1 MVDTDTPKKSPLH
14 RVFEVLRF
22 ERAEISAIYFYAI
35 LAGLV
40 QLSLPLGVQAII
52 SFVLGGSI
60 STSLVLL
67 IAAVI
72 VGVFLN
78 GYLQVAGMRL
88 IERVQQQLFVR
99 YAFTYTHAV
108 PRLDLKAVDGYYLP
122 ELVNRFFDT
131 ATLQKGLAKL
141 LLDVPL
147 ATIQIFFGLLLL
159 SFYHPVFI
167 FFGAVLLLLLYGIL
181 RITGGRGIQTSMQ
194 ESDYKYRVAGF
205 IQELARKVI
214 PYKWARNPGL
224 HLSRADRL
232 VTGYLGA
239 RTSHFRILT
248 VQYWTL
254 VAFKTLITAVMLIVG
269 AALLVNQQLNVG
281 QFIAAEIVILTVIN
295 SVEKL
300 IVNLDN
306 VYDVLTAV
314 EKLGK
319 VADKPLESSG
329 TAPAPAK
336 AGYKLRAAD
345 LSVEFSGKK
354 RPVLDGLTFSIAA
367 GEKVALMGKPGS
379 GRSTLLRVL
388 AGLIPPTA
396 GGVLLED
403 LPLHHYNDTSL
414 RAHIG
419 LALEGTEPIEGSV
432 LDNAGAGE
440 NGALPGFPQLDS
452 LTEVV
457 GLRPLLQASPDGYS
471 SVLAGEGIYVS
482 PRTAR
487 QVALLRALVGS
498 PALILLEEPWSELEP
513 VTAAR
518 IQAYLLRATSPATTV
533 VATTDTGFARQC
545 DRILILEDGRAKAFG
560 TPAEVEN
567 YLTPSSGEG
576 N

>member
-1 MVDTDTPKKSPLH
+1 MADSTPKKSPV
-14 RVFEVLRF
+14 RRIFEVLRF

-35 LAGLV
+35 LSGLV

-67 IAAVI
+67 IACVI

-78 GYLQVAGMRL
+78 GLLQVNGMKL
-88 IERVQQQLFVR
+88 IERIQQQIFVR
-99 YAFTYTHAV
+99 YAFSYAHAV
-108 PRLDLKAVDGYYLP
+108 PRLDLRAVDGYYLP

-167 FFGAVLLLLLYGIL
+167 FFGVVLLVALYTIL
-181 RITGGRGIQTSMQ
+181 RFTGGRGIQTSIE
-194 ESDYKYRVAGF
+194 ESNYKYGVAGF

-214 PYKWARNPGL
+214 PYKWARNPAL
-224 HLSRADRL
+224 HLRRADGL
-232 VTGYLGA
+232 VSGYLGA
-239 RTSHFRILT
+239 RTGHFRILL

-254 VAFKTLITAVMLIVG
+254 VGFKTLITAVMLVVG
-269 AALLVNQQLNVG
+269 ALLLVNQQLNVG

-319 VADKPLESSG
+319 VTDKPLEHSG
-329 TAPAPAK
+329 DATAPHRAGFSLRVNDLTVRFSEAK
-336 AGYKLRAAD
+336 A
-345 LSVEFSGKK
+345 
-354 RPVLDGLTFSIAA
+354 PVLDSIAFSVSA
-367 GEKVALMGKPGS
+367 GEKVAVMGAPGS

-388 AGLIPPTA
+388 AGLITPSSGA
-396 GGVLLED
+396 LMLED
-403 LPLHHYNDTSL
+403 LPLHRYDTATL
-414 RAHIG
+414 RARIG
-419 LALEGTEPIEGSV
+419 LALDGAEPVGGTLLE
-432 LDNAGAGE
+432 NAGAGE
-440 NGALPGFPQLDS
+440 DLGLAEVARLDA
-452 LTEVV
+452 LTEVL
-457 GLRPLLQASPDGYS
+457 GLKPIIQSHPEGYGMT
-471 SVLAGEGIYVS
+471 LAGEGIHLS

-487 QVALLRALVGS
+487 QVALLRALMHT
-498 PALILLEEPWSELEP
+498 PALLILEEPWNELEP
-513 VTAAR
+513 ATAGR
-518 IQAYLLRATSPATTV
+518 IQRYLLRETGGATVIVS
-533 VATTDTGFARQC
+533 TTDAAFARRC
-545 DRILILEDGRAKAFG
+545 DKILVLDDGRLKAFG
-560 TPAEVEN
+560 TPDSLAHLLN
-567 YLTPSSGEG
+567 SPAGEG